1 MAKTGKSSAHRDE
14 RPTREDLR
22 RILGD
27 LHDAKT
33 TAILALDPTIA
44 QLEEAALWL
53 AGAGDPLAEAGRPL
67 AGVAARI
74 CDILAAAEEE
84 DTARR

>member
-1 MAKTGKSSAHRDE
+1 MSKTAKPTARPGQVPSRD
-14 RPTREDLR
+14 DLR

-33 TAILALDPTIA
+33 TAILALNPTIA

-74 CDILAAAEEE
+74 CDILAAAEDE